1 MTAVTDSAFT
11 QVVEDLYAG
20 TVDDEAWVRAII
32 GVADLVRGSDALL
45 LAINP
50 STGAVLREEHHRFD
64 PSVVESYRCYWAY
77 EDPRRDGFLTVP
89 VGVPTT
95 ECALAIPQWKR
106 HPFLN
111 EFLLPV
117 DAPHFMP
124 VWLHKSATKAVALC
138 VQGTVKRGPF
148 ENQDLENFGRI
159 LPHVNRAFEIRAR
172 LEQAQIRSATLARAL
187 DFGGPGL
194 LVLDACG
201 KVLETNTQAEVILR
215 EEHGIRRHADGTLC
229 LREPAGS
236 ALTRWVRSGR
246 PPPMSS
252 ADGLLHVP
260 RHQRLPVSVL
270 VTPLPRWSFSWLGA
284 DPSWLVLL
292 MDPERRMEVSV
303 ELIERDLK
311 ITTREAEVAA
321 LLLAGYAVHDI
332 AARLNVSPHTVRT
345 QLKSIFGKTGVHT
358 QAELI
363 RRISQGPALLRNAP
377 RTPNG

>member
-1 MTAVTDSAFT
+1 MTPVVDSAFS

-20 TVDDEAWVRAII
+20 TLDGVAWHRAII
-32 GVADLVRGSDALL
+32 GVADLVRASDALL
-45 LAINP
+45 IAFNP
-50 STGAVLREEHHRFD
+50 STGAVLRDEQHRFD
-64 PSVVESYRCYWAY
+64 PSVVDTYRKQWSRQ
-77 EDPRRDGFLTVP
+77 DPRVTALLP
-89 VGVPTT
+89 VGWPAT
-95 ECALAIPQWKR
+95 ELTLGIPQWR
-106 HPFLN
+106 RQPILN
-111 EFLLPV
+111 EFLLPN
-117 DAPHFMP
+117 DSPHIMA
-124 VWLHKSATKAVALC
+124 VWLHRSSAKAVALS

-148 ENQDLENFGRI
+148 EDHDLETFGRI

-187 DFGGPGL
+187 DFGGPAL